1 MKKRMTALALALAMV
16 ATISVFAV
24 TADGDPLYAAASMA
38 NDGAAYSEEAA
49 KAAALEI
56 FSGTADAETEV
67 FAAEE
72 TTDEEPAEEPAAEPE
87 PTPDA
92 EGTLSFAN
100 LRSRMLENYYPLL
113 ALQES
118 IDDVESHD
126 YEWRYENLRK
136 RLNEIASGQW
146 AMISNPL
153 YMDPSLYAGMQTMY
167 DTFRDQFDDIKK
179 GKAQKNDEDALW
191 MARTGQSMTIIAGEG
206 LFMQIK
212 ALETQDEAITRG
224 LGQLDRTLEEME
236 LRQKLGQVSTMA
248 VEQIKNTRTQTASQQ
263 QSLQTGIETAL
274 LTLESMVGA
283 ELGEPLK
290 LGELPKVTAEQ
301 LDAMELEGDLAK
313 AKEANYD
320 LYDAQKQI
328 EDFRKETYKD
338 VIDLFGRN
346 EKIFEVSQVMHA
358 LEAMKI
364 NYEDKVQTFELNF
377 RTLYAQVKDAAQV
390 LDAKRA
396 ALSSQ
401 EKSYVAS
408 ALKYDQGT
416 ISANALQDAKDELAT
431 AKDNVLSA
439 ERELFSKYRSYQWA
453 VEYGIMNGNS

>member
-1 MKKRMTALALALAMV
+1 MKKRMTALALALTMV
-16 ATISVFAV
+16 VTISVFAV
-24 TADGDPLYAAASMA
+24 TADGNPLYAGASMA

-56 FSGTADAETEV
+56 FSGTAAAESAEEV

-72 TTDEEPAEEPAAEPE
+72 PEDEEPAAEPE

-167 DTFRDQFDDIKK
+167 DTFRDQLDDIKK
-179 GKAQKNDEDALW
+179 GKAQKHDEDALW

-263 QSLQTGIETAL
+263 QSLQTCIETAL

-283 ELGEPLK
+283 ELGEPLV

-301 LDAMELEGDLAK
+301 LDAMELEADLEKAEAASYNLYAAK
-313 AKEANYD
+313 K
-320 LYDAQKQI
+320 KI
-328 EDFRKETYKD
+328 EDFRTGDYKT
-338 VIDLFGRN
+338 VIDNFGRN
-346 EKIFEVSQVMHA
+346 EKIFEVSYVMHQ
-358 LEAMKI
+358 LQKLKI
-364 NYEDKVQTFELNF
+364 DYEDTLQSFELSF

>member
-1 MKKRMTALALALAMV
+1 MKKRMTALAMV
-16 ATISVFAV
+16 ATISAFAA
-24 TADGDPLYAAASMA
+24 TADGNPLYAAASMA
-38 NDGAAYSEEAA
+38 NDGAAYSEEAE

-56 FSGTADAETEV
+56 FSGTAAAETEV

-72 TTDEEPAEEPAAEPE
+72 TTDEEPAEEPEAEIAPE
-87 PTPDA
+87 PDA

-136 RLNEIASGQW
+136 RLNEIARGQW
-146 AMISNPL
+146 LAITNPEL
-153 YMDPSLYAGMQTMY
+153 FGVTDGSQLAAGMQSGY
-167 DTFRDQFDDIKK
+167 DTFRDQFDDIKD
-179 GKAQKNDEDALW
+179 GKTQKDDEDTLW
-191 MARTGQSMTIIAGEG
+191 MYHNGQNMTIIAGEG
-206 LFMQIK
+206 IFMQIK
-212 ALETQDEAITRG
+212 GYQAQDEAITRG
-224 LGQLDRTLEEME
+224 LAQLDRAIEEME

-248 VEQIKNTRTQTASQQ
+248 VDQIKNTRIQTASQQ
-263 QSLQTGIETAL
+263 QSLRTGIDAML